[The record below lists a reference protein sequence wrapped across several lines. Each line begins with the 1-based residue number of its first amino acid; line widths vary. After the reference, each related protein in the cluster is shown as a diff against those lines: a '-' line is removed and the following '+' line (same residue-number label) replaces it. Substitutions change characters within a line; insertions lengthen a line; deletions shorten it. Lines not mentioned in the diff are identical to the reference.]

1 MKKTKLFFI
10 ICLVLIFSVFF
21 SQYNIDTKR
30 LSFVKAEEE
39 GEEQIR
45 EGNFFQENIDNFYL
59 IDKNA
64 YLKFNFSYLSG
75 YTAKLNSVFKPNKL
89 ATFLDILFNH
99 SPPKILI

>member
-1 MKKTKLFFI
+1 M
-10 ICLVLIFSVFF
+10 FSVFF

-30 LSFVKAEEE
+30 LSFVKTEEQ
-39 GEEQIR
+39 GEEQTR

-64 YLKFNFSYLSG
+64 YLKFNFSYLSS
-75 YTAKLNSVFKPNKL
+75 YAAKLNSVFKPNKL

-99 SPPKILI
+99 PPPKILI